1 MIIHHVDSFCNALL
15 RAADE
20 SDAYDGWSAPQDMA
34 AWSKLYYPLPILK
47 HSLTTYSSRPSKL
60 PNPRRDLLPNLWPR
74 FQPAHIA
81 VIALAR
87 KRHCIRKPP
96 NLHAIRVPRPLQRI
110 TVRMV
115 QP

>member
-1 MIIHHVDSFCNALL
+1 MMPTMDGLPLRIWRRGVSYIILLPYIYIHSQLILL
-15 RAADE
+15 R
-20 SDAYDGWSAPQDMA
+20 
-34 AWSKLYYPLPILK
+34 L
-47 HSLTTYSSRPSKL
+47 SKL

-81 VIALAR
+81 VITLAR

-96 NLHAIRVPRPLQRI
+96 NLHAIRVPSPLQRI